1 MEYTTQII
9 QHGKFTIHI
18 LRPILTPEERAKRE
32 KAVVDTLTSI
42 YRSGKSFVR
51 EDTNENVEK
60 N

>member
-9 QHGKFTIHI
+9 QHGKFTIRMHI
-18 LRPILTPEERAKRE
+18 PILTPEERAKRE
-32 KAVVDTLTSI
+32 KAIVDTLTSI

-51 EDTNENVEK
+51 EDKNESVKK

>member
-9 QHGKFTIHI
+9 HHGKFTIYN
-18 LRPILTPEERAKRE
+18 LTPILTPQERAKRE
-32 KAVVDTLTSI
+32 KAVVDVLTSI

-51 EDTNENVEK
+51 EEPNENVEK